1 MKPARRSPTLT
12 ARLRWAPLLALLAI
26 APLQA
31 QAQYK
36 VIGPDGK
43 VTYTDRQPGT
53 GQGKITSLGVRAAA
67 ADADSALPSELREP
81 VSRYPV
87 TLYTIT
93 DACEPC
99 ESARQLLRQR
109 GVPYAEKQVQ
119 TAEDGEALLRLT
131 GSRDAPA
138 LMIGRQTL
146 RGLAP
151 SVWGSYLDAAGYPRV
166 SRLPPGYQYPAAT
179 PLTERREASVSEPK
193 KDAAPQPVRP
203 SPATEPA
210 ATPNPAGIK
219 F

>member
-1 MKPARRSPTLT
+1 MKPDRGSPNLF
-12 ARLRWAPLLALLAI
+12 ARLRWSPLLALLAI
-26 APLQA
+26 LPLQQA

-36 VIGPDGK
+36 IVGSDGK
-43 VTYTDRQPGT
+43 VTYTDRAPAT
-53 GQGKITSLGVRAAA
+53 SQGKITSLGVRAAP
-67 ADADSALPSELREP
+67 ADADTALPGELREP

-87 TLYTIT
+87 TLFTIT
-93 DACEPC
+93 DVCEPC

-179 PLTERREASVSEPK
+179 PLTERREASVSAPK
-193 KDAAPQPVRP
+193 KEVAPQPAP

-210 ATPNPAGIK
+210 TTPNPAGIK